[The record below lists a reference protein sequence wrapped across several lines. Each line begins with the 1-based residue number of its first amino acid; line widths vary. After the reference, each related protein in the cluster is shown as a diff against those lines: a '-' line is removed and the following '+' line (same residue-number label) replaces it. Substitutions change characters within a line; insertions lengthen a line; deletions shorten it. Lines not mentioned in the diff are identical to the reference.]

1 MPRSKLGS
9 KTKVASKA
17 KPKAKAGDAN
27 ATVSVVVTSKPP
39 LKLDEKCLRVIVA
52 DRMAKFGG
60 DIASIDQLLVD
71 PSKIIRTDPL
81 LVALA
86 KSGAI
91 NGAFVVEVPAGVK
104 FRILPSGDGVEVVVE
119 THRRWK
125 RGEWWSIRFPCRE
138 TRRVYS
144 GTLRGRPWQSVTQ
157 ACRFC
162 LRTRRSWTASR
173 RRSRPSTFMIST

>member
-1 MPRSKLGS
+1 MPRSKLTS
-9 KTKVASKA
+9 KTKAKVKGAPKA
-17 KPKAKAGDAN
+17 KPQTKAGDAN

-39 LKLDEKCLRVIVA
+39 LRLDEKCLRVIVA

-60 DIASIDQLLVD
+60 DVARIDKLLVD
-71 PSKIIRTDPL
+71 PGKISRTDPL

-86 KSGAI
+86 KAGAI

-125 RGEWWSIRFPCRE
+125 RGRVVEYPFPLPGDE
-138 TRRVYS
+138 T
-144 GTLRGRPWQSVTQ
+144 GLLGH
-157 ACRFC
+157 FEG
-162 LRTRRSWTASR
+162 
-173 RRSRPSTFMIST
+173 